1 MKLGVAGRLPRLDE
15 PLPAFLPGDWRMTTA
30 ADAARVRGHGFVGAS
45 LFINRPLEA
54 ESADVKRVGQA
65 FKDGSLEIAQL
76 NGWYETLCNYDAG
89 LRAQGVAGMIALTRI
104 GAALQAP
111 SVYVRPGGH
120 NPNGHWFAHP
130 ENHTQRTFDNVVD
143 SLQQVCKVAEREGV
157 FIAVEGHVLSCLDT
171 PQRIRD
177 LVDAVGSPALKFN
190 YDPVNFTGSVK
201 DVHDTRRILQ
211 QLKELMGPFT
221 IAAHAKDCALGD
233 ELVLHIKEVVPG
245 AGMMNYEIF
254 MKDFNTL
261 VPDGFFIIEHLPDEE
276 TLQAQKNVVAMAKRY
291 GVPLEV

>member
-15 PLPAFLPGDWRMTTA
+15 PLPAFLPGDWRLITA
-30 ADAARVRGHGFVGAS
+30 EDAARVRGHGFVGSS
-45 LFINRPLEA
+45 LFINKPLEA
-54 ESADVKRVGQA
+54 APADVKRVGQA
-65 FKDGSLEIAQL
+65 FKDGGLEIAQL
-76 NGWYETLCNYDAG
+76 NGWYEAICSYDDV
-89 LRAQGVAGMIALTRI
+89 LRAQGVAGMIALARI
-104 GAALQAP
+104 GAMLKAP

-120 NPNGHWFAHP
+120 NPNGHWYAHP

-143 SLQQVCKVAEREGV
+143 SLKQICKIAEQEGV

-171 PQRIRD
+171 PQRIRE

-201 DVHDTRRILQ
+201 QVHDTRIILK

-245 AGMMNYEIF
+245 TGTMNYEMF
-254 MKDFNTL
+254 MKDFQQL
-261 VPDGFFIIEHLPDEE
+261 SPEGYFIIEHLPDAE
-276 TLQAQKNVVAMAKRY
+276 TLQAQKNVVALAKLY
-291 GVPLEV
+291 NVPLES

>member
-15 PLPAFLPGDWRMTTA
+15 PLPAFLPGDWRMITA
-30 ADAARVRGHGFVGAS
+30 EDAGRVRGHGFVGSS
-45 LFINRPLEA
+45 LFINKPLEA
-54 ESADVKRVGQA
+54 QATDVKRVGQA
-65 FKDGSLEIAQL
+65 FKDGGLEIAQL
-76 NGWYETLCNYDAG
+76 NGWYESLCNYDDA
-89 LRAQGVAGMIALTRI
+89 LRAQGVAGMITLTRI

-120 NPNGHWFAHP
+120 NPAGHWYAHP
-130 ENHTQRTFDNVVD
+130 ENHTQRTFDLVVD
-143 SLQQVCKVAEREGV
+143 SLKQACAVAQQEGM

-171 PQRIRD
+171 PQRIRE
-177 LVDAVGSPALKFN
+177 LVDAVSSPALKFN

-201 DVHDTRRILQ
+201 QVHDTRIILA

-221 IAAHAKDCALGD
+221 VAAHAKDLAIGE

-245 AGMMNYEIF
+245 AGWMNYEMF
-254 MKDFNTL
+254 MKDFQAL

-276 TLQAQKNVVAMAKRY
+276 TLQAQKNVVEMAKRF

>member
-15 PLPAFLPGDWRMTTA
+15 PLPAFLPGDWRLITA
-30 ADAARVRGHGFVGAS
+30 EDAARVRGHGFAGSS
-45 LFINRPLEA
+45 LFINKPLEA
-54 ESADVKRVGQA
+54 QPADVKKVSQA
-65 FKDGSLEIAQL
+65 FKDGGLEIAQL
-76 NGWYETLCNYDAG
+76 NGWYEALCNYDDA
-89 LRAQGVAGMIALTRI
+89 LRAQGVAGMIALARI

-120 NPNGHWFAHP
+120 NPAGHWYAHP
-130 ENHTQRTFDNVVD
+130 ENHTRRTFDNVVD
-143 SLQQVCKVAEREGV
+143 SLKQVCKVGEQEGV

-201 DVHDTRRILQ
+201 DVHDTRCILQ
-211 QLKELMGPFT
+211 QLKELMGSFT

-245 AGMMNYEIF
+245 TGKMNYEMF
-254 MKDFNTL
+254 MKDFQEL

-276 TLQAQKNVVAMAKRY
+276 TLQAQKNVVEMAKRY
-291 GVPLEV
+291 NVPLEI